1 MRSFAT
7 ALRWSIFKDPAANLV
22 EYATVVTDLVSKCVE
37 DRVCFPTGTTDKLWD
52 PLPGEA
58 QIQYSNS
65 IQTNPR
71 GTTYAEPLRLPRW
84 NSGQSWSL
92 ETITQISINCGKA
105 CILLQATK
113 AKVSWIASNNG
124 TLPDELKT
132 FYASFEQKAY
142 VGTSPGLSA
151 SGLPVSTVNVADVSS
166 AFLIVNLRNST
177 GPEGVCGCDLGIC
190 VDQPGEV
197 STDIHHN

>member
-1 MRSFAT
+1 MEFWTKLES
-7 ALRWSIFKDPAANLV
+7 WDNN
-22 EYATVVTDLVSKCVE
+22 TDIY
-37 DRVCFPTGTTDKLWD
+37 KLW
-52 PLPGEA
+52 
-58 QIQYSNS
+58 
-65 IQTNPR
+65 
-71 GTTYAEPLRLPRW
+71 
-84 NSGQSWSL
+84 QSL
-92 ETITQISINCGKA
+92 YTITGY
-105 CILLQATK
+105 K